1 MYHTLRELTLLEC
14 HYLDNRSMIQIKL
27 IINVSKSSGE
37 NECKHYK
44 ILFYPKFQI
53 FENQ

>member
-27 IINVSKSSGE
+27 ILNVCKLTWGGESKHRK
-37 NECKHYK
+37 NN
-44 ILFYPKFQI
+44 LVF
-53 FENQ
+53 